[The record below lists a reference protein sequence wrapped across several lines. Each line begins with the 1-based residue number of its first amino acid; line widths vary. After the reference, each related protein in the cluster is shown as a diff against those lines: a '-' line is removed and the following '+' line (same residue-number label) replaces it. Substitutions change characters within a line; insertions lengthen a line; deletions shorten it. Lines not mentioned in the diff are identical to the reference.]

1 MAQHAHACCAV
12 NPCTIG
18 ALSLYCRA
26 VVINR
31 GLLLKPG
38 NGRVLLL
45 VLLLIWVTVMI
56 TILHQLLI

>member
-18 ALSLYCRA
+18 ALSLYCGA